1 MTRDEIKLVLF
12 ILVALVTGAL
22 FQDWRAKHPV
32 PPPTPVPSK
41 KGAKAPPVLKNRKEP
56 PAPKAA
62 EPE

>member
-32 PPPTPVPSK
+32 VPPTPVPLK
-41 KGAKAPPVLKNRKEP
+41 KGAKAPPVLKSRQAP
-56 PAPKAA
+56 PAPKAD